1 MTGKSRRKG
10 FDRERRS
17 WLKVS
22 FDDLSPKRA
31 PELILKKGVYAKKEC
46 GWFPLKNSKRTIDM
60 VVNMGGTA
68 G

>member
-17 WLKVS
+17 RLKVS
-22 FDDLSPKRA
+22 FDDLSLKRA
-31 PELILKKGVYAKKEC
+31 LELVLKKGVYAKKEC
-46 GWFPLKNSKRTIDM
+46 GWFPLKNSKRTMDT
-60 VVNMGGTA
+60 VVKMGGTA